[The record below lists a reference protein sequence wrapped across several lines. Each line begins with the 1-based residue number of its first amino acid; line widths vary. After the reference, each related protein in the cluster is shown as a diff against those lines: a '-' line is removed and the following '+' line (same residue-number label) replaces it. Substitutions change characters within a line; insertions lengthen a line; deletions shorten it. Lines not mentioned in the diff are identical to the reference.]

1 MIMIYDVFYVK
12 ITLEVKT
19 GGYDAK
25 RTKVHM
31 NVAIKLHRTGT
42 CKTKNARVIIMS
54 NDFFACEK

>member
-1 MIMIYDVFYVK
+1 MIMIYDVFSVK

-31 NVAIKLHRTGT
+31 NVAI
-42 CKTKNARVIIMS
+42 
-54 NDFFACEK
+54 